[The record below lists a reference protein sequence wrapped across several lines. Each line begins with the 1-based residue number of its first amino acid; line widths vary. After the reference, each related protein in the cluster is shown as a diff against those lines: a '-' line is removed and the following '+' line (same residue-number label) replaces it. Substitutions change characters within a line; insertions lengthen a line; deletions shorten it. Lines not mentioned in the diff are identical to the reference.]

1 MFQLRPEN
9 HNSIL
14 NRKANMQTPSNYIFV
29 RMFIVIFAM
38 TAAATDGFAAGTDKI
53 RFARGGETGEVSEMT
68 PLEITINKGQPG
80 SHTVPVNTIKSIAFE
95 AEPSELAQGRT
106 NALSG
111 SFAKAQQLLSKV
123 DATKITRDFIK
134 QDLEFYQAFV
144 AAKLAETGDG
154 EIVDAGK
161 KLDTFVKSFPNNYH
175 YLEASELMGELLM
188 ISGRFENAQ
197 KQYAELAKAPW
208 PDYKMRAAVATG
220 RALQAE
226 NKHAEAIQQFDSAL
240 ALPDDGPDAQPQ
252 KLAATLGKATSL
264 AETGKA
270 GDAAAMI
277 EKIIQDADPQQKDLH
292 ARAYNAL
299 GACYEKGNKTKD
311 ALFAFLHVDVLYSTV
326 PDAHAEALYHL
337 ISLWKAVGQDD
348 RAREARE
355 TLQQKYPASRWTK
368 QLQ

>member
-1 MFQLRPEN
+1 
-9 HNSIL
+9 
-14 NRKANMQTPSNYIFV
+14 MQTTFTYPTV
-29 RMFIVIFAM
+29 RCLIAVLSL
-38 TAAATDGFAAGTDKI
+38 TLSATHVSAAGADKI
-53 RFARGGETGEVSEMT
+53 RLARGGETGEVSEMT

-95 AEPSELAQGRT
+95 AEPSELAQART

-111 SFAKAQQLLSKV
+111 SYAKAQQLLGKV
-123 DATKITRDFIK
+123 NAAQIQRDFIK
-134 QDLEFYQAFV
+134 QDVEFYQALA

-161 KLDTFVKSFPNNYH
+161 KLNAFVKSYPNSYH
-175 YLEASELMGELLM
+175 YLEASEIMGELLM

-197 KQYAELAKAPW
+197 KQYAELSKAPW
-208 PDYKMRAAVATG
+208 PDYKMRAAVAIG
-220 RALQAE
+220 RALQAQG
-226 NKHAEAIQQFDSAL
+226 KHAEAIQQFDSAL
-240 ALPDDGPDAQPQ
+240 ALPDEGPDAQPQ

-270 GDAAAMI
+270 DDAASMI

-299 GACYEKGNKTKD
+299 GTCYEKGNKTKD

-337 ISLWKAVGQDD
+337 ASLWKTIGQDD
-348 RAREARE
+348 RSREARE
-355 TLQQKYPASRWTK
+355 TLQQKYAASRWTK